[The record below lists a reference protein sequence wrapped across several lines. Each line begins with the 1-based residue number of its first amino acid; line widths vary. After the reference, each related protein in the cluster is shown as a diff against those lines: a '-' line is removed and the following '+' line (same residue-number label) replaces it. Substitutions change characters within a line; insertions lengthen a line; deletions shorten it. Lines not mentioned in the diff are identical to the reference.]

1 MTRSGLGVVSLLVA
15 LALGGLL
22 WAMNANQSGPSSAAA
37 QRVETQAQQVSATAN
52 FGQAA
57 IQLQTFY
64 AENGTY
70 VGAVLQDNE
79 PEKVLGAFQRLGV
92 DIRPEAMGI
101 TWDDAATAM
110 RRLAWYVRY
119 ADLWYTIADV
129 RPVTD
134 EVVEAVRTG
143 LYDTFGAAA

>member
-70 VGAVLQDNE
+70 VGAVL
-79 PEKVLGAFQRLGV
+79 PAS
-92 DIRPEAMGI
+92 
-101 TWDDAATAM
+101 
-110 RRLAWYVRY
+110 
-119 ADLWYTIADV
+119 
-129 RPVTD
+129 
-134 EVVEAVRTG
+134 
-143 LYDTFGAAA
+143 FGATLVRADASSYCLQMGRGTALQHLVGPGGQPAPGGC

>member
-1 MTRSGLGVVSLLVA
+1 
-15 LALGGLL
+15 
-22 WAMNANQSGPSSAAA
+22 
-37 QRVETQAQQVSATAN
+37 
-52 FGQAA
+52 
-57 IQLQTFY
+57 
-64 AENGTY
+64 
-70 VGAVLQDNE
+70 
-79 PEKVLGAFQRLGV
+79 
-92 DIRPEAMGI
+92 MGI

>member
-1 MTRSGLGVVSLLVA
+1 MTRSGLGVVSLLAA

-37 QRVETQAQQVSATAN
+37 QHVETQAQQVAATAN

-70 VGAVLQDNE
+70 VGAVL
-79 PEKVLGAFQRLGV
+79 PASFGV
-92 DIRPEAMGI
+92 TLVRADASSYCLQMGSG
-101 TWDDAATAM
+101 TA
-110 RRLAWYVRY
+110 LQH
-119 ADLWYTIADV
+119 
-129 RPVTD
+129 
-134 EVVEAVRTG
+134 VVGPGGQPAPG
-143 LYDTFGAAA
+143 GC